1 MNKVWKIKQR
11 QVLIVGFFLS
21 LLLSILSCVRM
32 ERRQLDAV
40 ELMLESNPAK
50 TDTMLSEMSIP
61 SGKQERAWYAVLKT
75 QADYKQYKPIL
86 SDSLI
91 LTATKY
97 YGTRHKNYRS
107 AMAWY
112 TQGCVYVELN
122 DDVGATESF
131 LHALDLFPDTLNR
144 YYILTEKSLADV
156 YLRKTVY
163 DQALSMYSICRD
175 NASTINDSTIISYC
189 DYKIASIYLFEENY
203 DLAEQLFAR
212 LKDEQNLSSFYRNES
227 QLNYS
232 KILLYGKEDFDAV
245 LSLLNKYTKETNRQQ
260 GLAYS
265 LLGVVHYKLC
275 NFDSA
280 YFYFNLSLETEQNIY
295 TRSVDYSYLLELSCL
310 KSDPQSAH
318 AYSGQYTHLMDS
330 ILILENANEVV
341 ATKILYN
348 QEKYGQKKK
357 EYIVRVLSISATA
370 VLLLFLM
377 VAIIFQRKTN
387 KYQEYYI
394 KLIDKYRQRKIK
406 LKDNSSESE
415 IIDYCLRLFA
425 TTPSYYIINHDEELI
440 TSESRKAI
448 IHDLSVS
455 FSEYYSFARNTYPG
469 LNTMYINYCIL
480 NYLKVSHGRVIDILC
495 ISENNYRVCKSR
507 IRKILDSS
515 NVLYPK

>member
-21 LLLSILSCVRM
+21 LLLSISSCVRR

-50 TDTMLSEMSIP
+50 ADSMLCEMSIP

-280 YFYFNLSLETEQNIY
+280 YFYFNLSLETERNIY

-357 EYIVRVLSISATA
+357 NI
-370 VLLLFLM
+370 
-377 VAIIFQRKTN
+377 
-387 KYQEYYI
+387 
-394 KLIDKYRQRKIK
+394 
-406 LKDNSSESE
+406 
-415 IIDYCLRLFA
+415 
-425 TTPSYYIINHDEELI
+425 
-440 TSESRKAI
+440 
-448 IHDLSVS
+448 
-455 FSEYYSFARNTYPG
+455 
-469 LNTMYINYCIL
+469 
-480 NYLKVSHGRVIDILC
+480 
-495 ISENNYRVCKSR
+495 
-507 IRKILDSS
+507 
-515 NVLYPK
+515 